1 MLKHK
6 NILSTKTEL
15 SLSVSSKDSKQHRSN
30 LAYPAIQRFPSSK
43 KHSTQTKQDQQ
54 TETMQANKMTDRGSD
69 ALKTHLSD
77 CEKLVMKQTRRGWCQ
92 ECLGCE
98 VSEIIEI
105 STRWRMIYVSTEH
118 KARPMLEILEFSR
131 AKRYFFLF
139 LFTLSKTRMVFLTL
153 LDFCLIVSQ
162 ILPLQAKTEFKYY
175 IGKEQV
181 AHSLED
187 AGCCCRMFCGP
198 IHP

>member
-1 MLKHK
+1 M
-6 NILSTKTEL
+6 
-15 SLSVSSKDSKQHRSN
+15 
-30 LAYPAIQRFPSSK
+30 F
-43 KHSTQTKQDQQ
+43 
-54 TETMQANKMTDRGSD
+54 
-69 ALKTHLSD
+69 
-77 CEKLVMKQTRRGWCQ
+77 
-92 ECLGCE
+92 
-98 VSEIIEI
+98 
-105 STRWRMIYVSTEH
+105 YVSLEPS
-118 KARPMLEILEFSR
+118 ARPMLEILEFSR
-131 AKRYFFLF
+131 AKRYFFCF
-139 LFTLSKTRMVFLTL
+139 SSRYQKTRMVFLTL